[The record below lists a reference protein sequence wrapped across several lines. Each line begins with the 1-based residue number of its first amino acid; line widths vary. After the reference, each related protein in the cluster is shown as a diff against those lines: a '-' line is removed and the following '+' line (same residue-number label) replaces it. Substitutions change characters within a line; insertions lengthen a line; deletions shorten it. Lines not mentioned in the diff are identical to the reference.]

1 MRTQDQTDLPQK
13 TARRPLYDS
22 VWLALFE
29 LLRHELARLNSGTTL
44 TDDDS
49 LSHRP

>member
-1 MRTQDQTDLPQK
+1 MPMNEPSKAPRTMS
-13 TARRPLYDS
+13 RRPLYDS

-29 LLRHELARLNSGTTL
+29 LLREALVQVDPVTL
-44 TDDDS
+44 SRGDS

>member
-1 MRTQDQTDLPQK
+1 MRTHDQTCSPEE

-29 LLRHELARLNSGTTL
+29 LLRKELAQLNSTTTL

-49 LSHRP
+49 LSHQP

>member
-1 MRTQDQTDLPQK
+1 MRTEDQTNLPQEK
-13 TARRPLYDS
+13 TRRPLYDS

-29 LLRHELARLNSGTTL
+29 LLRHELARFNSGTTL